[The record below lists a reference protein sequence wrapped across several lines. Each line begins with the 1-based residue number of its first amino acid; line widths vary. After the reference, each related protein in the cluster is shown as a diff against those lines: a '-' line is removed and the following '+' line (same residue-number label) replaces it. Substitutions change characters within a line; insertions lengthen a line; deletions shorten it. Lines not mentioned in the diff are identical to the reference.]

1 MCKWQRIRAW
11 IIGTFA
17 RTIGELPLRKVF
29 SSFYGGDKIPERAVV
44 RTFRNG
50 REETA
55 RKLPVFTVIRNT
67 FATFSLAGAG
77 VIRAGA
83 LLQIFLHSTFHF
95 QIPFFCHRDHRE
107 HRGKNSYKSERQKN
121 FYLFLIPDFLFYF
134 VISVSSVA
142 KMFLWI

>member
-83 LLQIFLHSTFHF
+83 LLQIFLHSAFHF
-95 QIPFFCHRDHRE
+95 QIPFFCHRDHSAAE
-107 HRGKNSYKSERQKN
+107 PQLKNISHRGHRDHRAITKIFRTKNN
-121 FYLFLIPDFLFYF
+121 LGHG
-134 VISVSSVA
+134 
-142 KMFLWI
+142 

>member
-95 QIPFFCHRDHRE
+95 QISLKAGTGEKWNDGKMGLRDIE
-107 HRGKNSYKSERQKN
+107 IK
-121 FYLFLIPDFLFYF
+121 
-134 VISVSSVA
+134 
-142 KMFLWI
+142 

>member
-95 QIPFFCHRDHRE
+95 QIPFFCHRDHRG